1 MDGDLAWGG
10 EHAMQYIDDVLQNS
24 ALEIYVILLTIVTPI
39 NSIKNLSNNLKF
51 FTFILSF

>member
-39 NSIKNLSNNLKF
+39 NSIKNKLKKN
-51 FTFILSF
+51 

>member
-24 ALEIYVILLTIVTPI
+24 ALEIYVILLTIVTLI